1 MRFGYERWPEF
12 LDFMSYEV
20 GLLVISAGKIQDPAT
35 SLEHLVDYGYWSK
48 KKMNA
53 KLMPIFCTDCSGTFL
68 VIFYC
73 ESLFNKIKTTE
84 KDKLSGKK
92 MNTGGKTILLHHHFK
107 VDFNERYQKKSR
119 RAIKIHLVYLTKEH
133 KYNKT
138 ALKYKFKIKIKETK
152 HNDNI
157 KVK

>member
-35 SLEHLVDYGYWSK
+35 SLEHLVDYGYWVTQDRYRISFF
-48 KKMNA
+48 
-53 KLMPIFCTDCSGTFL
+53 LSGSSGTFL

-92 MNTGGKTILLHHHFK
+92 MNTGGKTIL
-107 VDFNERYQKKSR
+107 
-119 RAIKIHLVYLTKEH
+119 KIHLVYLTKEH